1 MLNIKN
7 WKRWVIALG
16 ILMPLIFFTAC
27 GGTNQGDSRDIQSSE
42 SEWMESSSV
51 VESSSLEPVSEE
63 DELLEDSGEDSE
75 LEETSEVEESEE
87 ESSQESSSAPAEPV
101 QKKNP
106 YIIKVNKKMNCVTI
120 YGLDEKDEY
129 TIPVKAMVCSTGSA
143 TPLGTFKTS
152 DRYRWKILDGDV
164 WGQYSTRITG
174 HILFH
179 SVPYKEKD
187 NTTLKWNYYNKLGS
201 TASAGCVR
209 LTTIDAKWILDN
221 CPKGTTVIIY
231 NDSNPGPLGK
241 PSALKLP
248 SGTGWDPTDPDPAN
262 PWKLKEASLK
272 GVSDRTIEYGG
283 SVDVMSGV
291 KGLDKCGND
300 ITDSVEVSGLVD
312 ANTLGTYSVTY
323 TVTDITGSTAT
334 AQATFTV
341 QDTVYPVITM
351 NRVFIEELE
360 EFNEDMALKMAE
372 ASDKSGIKSF
382 TAAVE
387 AQSPWSYVVLYTAT
401 DKNGLTQTLQ
411 QTIERDHYGELTGV
425 EDRTVTSEAQV
436 TEVSHIQ
443 GSDKGQQAA
452 VEAVIENCEGNRYTV
467 RYEVVGTK
475 AAQTAVITLE
485 EESKPE
491 PEESQGEGVEPSD
504 STEETGA

>member
-1 MLNIKN
+1 
-7 WKRWVIALG
+7 
-16 ILMPLIFFTAC
+16 
-27 GGTNQGDSRDIQSSE
+27 
-42 SEWMESSSV
+42 
-51 VESSSLEPVSEE
+51 
-63 DELLEDSGEDSE
+63 
-75 LEETSEVEESEE
+75 
-87 ESSQESSSAPAEPV
+87 
-101 QKKNP
+101 
-106 YIIKVNKKMNCVTI
+106 
-120 YGLDEKDEY
+120 
-129 TIPVKAMVCSTGSA
+129 
-143 TPLGTFKTS
+143 
-152 DRYRWKILDGDV
+152 
-164 WGQYSTRITG
+164 
-174 HILFH
+174 
-179 SVPYKEKD
+179 
-187 NTTLKWNYYNKLGS
+187 
-201 TASAGCVR
+201 
-209 LTTIDAKWILDN
+209 
-221 CPKGTTVIIY
+221 
-231 NDSNPGPLGK
+231 
-241 PSALKLP
+241 
-248 SGTGWDPTDPDPAN
+248 
-262 PWKLKEASLK
+262 
-272 GVSDRTIEYGG
+272 
-283 SVDVMSGV
+283 MSGV